1 MIFKYQFS
9 TALWKGVSPYSS
21 PGFFC
26 QFPYCFQLS
35 LFQNSTRLLHFDI
48 NEYLA
53 KKGSKNLQKT
63 LWPRFNSKVTT
74 VHSHDRL
81 DPNSLRLETSK
92 KVLLVHV
99 PQGSAKLQ
107 AVKLFSFF
115 KNYIF
120 LFIHHIVIWKHHHLW
135 TLLIFLSAKTLTA
148 CNFAALGT

>member
-74 VHSHDRL
+74 VRSRIMAAKFRL
-81 DPNSLRLETSK
+81 K
-92 KVLLVHV
+92 KYFLNNGRSWIMAATHFENLKLHLSFVLI
-99 PQGSAKLQ
+99 LQ
-107 AVKLFSFF
+107 LQLDKRILMYYSILLYLF
-115 KNYIF
+115 N
-120 LFIHHIVIWKHHHLW
+120 
-135 TLLIFLSAKTLTA
+135 KTV
-148 CNFAALGT
+148 